1 VSPQASVSPHPDAI
15 RAVLALV
22 QPGLA
27 RLETSLAALA
37 ESDDAVLGPMLST
50 VLPGTGKR
58 LRPALSLL
66 IGRMGSS
73 NAPELPPRGAPSAAD
88 QSSARSSPTGDPSAE
103 RLNHMALGVELLHTA
118 SLVHDDIVDESDTR
132 HGGATLYAR
141 VGNALAVLVG
151 DYLFSRAAQ
160 ECVAT
165 GDLHVVRLFAETLGA
180 MAQGQILDANRQL
193 GGHHAWET
201 VTRDRYFRTI
211 RGKTASLF
219 VLACQGTGQL
229 VGMSPPQVAGLGA
242 YGESLGLAF
251 QVVDDI
257 LDFTS
262 TAQQLGKPVGS
273 DLRQGTITLPVILMR
288 DRQLAD
294 GQLRA
299 AFESEDVDQ
308 QVRLVQESGAIP
320 AAFAEADA
328 LVARARAA
336 LDILPPGIERDA
348 LDALAGYVTHRAH

>member
-1 VSPQASVSPHPDAI
+1 
-15 RAVLALV
+15 VLALV

-27 RLETSLAALA
+27 QLESSLAALA
-37 ESDDAVLGPMLST
+37 DNDDAVLGPMLST
-50 VLPGTGKR
+50 VLPGSGKR

-66 IGRMGSS
+66 IGRMGSA
-73 NAPELPPRGAPSAAD
+73 NAEA
-88 QSSARSSPTGDPSAE
+88 
-103 RLNHMALGVELLHTA
+103 LNHMAVGVELLHTA

-151 DYLFSRAAQ
+151 DYLFSQAAQ
-160 ECVAT
+160 ECVST
-165 GDLHVVRLFAETLGA
+165 GDLQVVRLFAETLGA

-193 GGHHAWET
+193 GGHHAWQT
-201 VTRDRYFRTI
+201 VTRERYFRTI

-229 VGMSPPQVAGLGA
+229 AGMSPAQVAALGA

-262 TAQQLGKPVGS
+262 TEQQLGKPVGS
-273 DLRQGTITLPVILMR
+273 DLRQGTITLPVILLR

-294 GQLRA
+294 GRLQA
-299 AFESEDVDQ
+299 AFEAEDVDT

-320 AAFAEADA
+320 AAFEEADA
-328 LVARARAA
+328 LVSRARTA
-336 LDILPPGIERDA
+336 LDVLPAGVERDA
-348 LDALAGYVTHRAH
+348 LEALAAYVTRRGS

>member
-1 VSPQASVSPHPDAI
+1 VSPSGSVSVHPHPDAI
-15 RAVLALV
+15 RAILALV

-27 RLETSLAALA
+27 STEASLAAIA
-37 ESDDAVLGPMLST
+37 ESDDPVLGPMLST

-58 LRPALSLL
+58 LRPALALL
-66 IGRMGSS
+66 IGQMQ
-73 NAPELPPRGAPSAAD
+73 PTVEPRA
-88 QSSARSSPTGDPSAE
+88 
-103 RLNHMALGVELLHTA
+103 LNHMAVGVELLHTA

-151 DYLFSRAAQ
+151 DYLFSQAAH

-165 GDLHVVRLFAETLGA
+165 GNLDVVRLFAETLGA
-180 MAQGQILDANRQL
+180 MAQGQINDASGQL
-193 GGHHAWET
+193 GGKHIWASLSRE
-201 VTRDRYFRTI
+201 RYFRTI
-211 RGKTASLF
+211 SGKTASLF
-219 VLACQGTGQL
+219 VLACQGTGL
-229 VGMSPPQVAGLGA
+229 LAGMGQPQVEGLRA
-242 YGESLGLAF
+242 YGQSLGLAF

-262 TAQQLGKPVGS
+262 TAQALGKPVGS

-294 GQLRA
+294 GHMRA
-299 AFESEDVDQ
+299 AFESDDVEL

-320 AAFAEADA
+320 AAYAEAEA
-328 LVARARAA
+328 LVARAHAA
-336 LDILPPGIERDA
+336 LEPLPPGVQRDA
-348 LDALAGYVTHRAH
+348 LNALATFVTHRAH

>member
-1 VSPQASVSPHPDAI
+1 VSVATGVSPHPDAI

-27 RLETSLAALA
+27 RVEGSLAGLA
-37 ESDDAVLGPMLST
+37 DSDDPVLGPMLST
-50 VLPGTGKR
+50 VLPGSGKR
-58 LRPALSLL
+58 LRPALALL
-66 IGRMGSS
+66 IGRLG
-73 NAPELPPRGAPSAAD
+73 LAD
-88 QSSARSSPTGDPSAE
+88 GDA
-103 RLNHMALGVELLHTA
+103 LNHMALGVELLHTA

-132 HGGATLYAR
+132 RGGATLYAR

-151 DYLFSRAAQ
+151 DYLFSQAAQ
-160 ECVAT
+160 ACVAT
-165 GDLHVVRLFAETLGA
+165 GDLQVVRLFAETLGA
-180 MAQGQILDANRQL
+180 MAQGQIDDANRQL

-201 VTRDRYFRTI
+201 ISRDRYFHTI

-229 VGMSPPQVAGLGA
+229 GGLSAVQVDALRS

-262 TAQQLGKPVGS
+262 TEQELGKPVGS
-273 DLRQGTITLPVILMR
+273 DLRQGTVTLPVILMR

-294 GQLRA
+294 GRLRA
-299 AFESEDVDQ
+299 AFENEDVDL
-308 QVRLVQESGAIP
+308 QVQLVQESGAI
-320 AAFAEADA
+320 AAAYEEAEA
-328 LVARARAA
+328 LVNRARAA
-336 LDILPPGIERDA
+336 LTVLPQGTERDA
-348 LDALAGYVTHRAH
+348 LDALATYVTRRAH

>member
-1 VSPQASVSPHPDAI
+1 VTPVAGISPHPDAI

-22 QPGLA
+22 QPGLQRVEA
-27 RLETSLAALA
+27 SLAALA
-37 ESDDAVLGPMLST
+37 STDDQVLGPMLST
-50 VLPGTGKR
+50 VLPGSGKR

-66 IGRMGSS
+66 IGRVGGQAVS
-73 NAPELPPRGAPSAAD
+73 PEA
-88 QSSARSSPTGDPSAE
+88 
-103 RLNHMALGVELLHTA
+103 LNHMAVGVELLHTA

-151 DYLFSRAAQ
+151 DYLFSQAAQ

-165 GDLHVVRLFAETLGA
+165 GDLEVVRLFAETLGA
-180 MAQGQILDANRQL
+180 MAQGQIDDANRQL
-193 GGHHAWET
+193 NGSHAWET
-201 VTRDRYFRTI
+201 VSRERYFRTI
-211 RGKTASLF
+211 TGKTASLF

-229 VGMSPPQVAGLGA
+229 AGMTPQQVTALRS

-262 TAQQLGKPVGS
+262 TEQQLGKPVGS
-273 DLRQGTITLPVILMR
+273 DLRQGTITLPVILLR

-294 GQLRA
+294 GRLRA
-299 AFESEDVDQ
+299 AFAAEDVDA
-308 QVRLVQESGAIP
+308 QVRLVQESGAIE
-320 AAFAEADA
+320 AAYSEADA
-328 LVARARAA
+328 LVLRARTA
-336 LDILPPGIERDA
+336 LQVLPQGIERDA
-348 LDALAGYVTHRAH
+348 LDALAVYVTHRSR